1 MNNFSDFFSYTMK
14 QLLTIRLVDFI
25 DIVLVSCII
34 YYIIKF
40 ISDKRASK
48 LALGICMMLLLL
60 LISEIFDM
68 SAINFLFSNIL
79 QMGVISL
86 VILFQPELR
95 SALEKIGGAGKGIKI
110 LASSKEHK
118 ITRSEA
124 VIDNICD
131 AVEGLAKDYTGAL
144 IVIERHTPL
153 GDVIGTGTVINADVN
168 SSLLK
173 NIFFNKAPLH
183 DGAVVIRSQ
192 KIFAAGC
199 ILPLTKQEDI
209 HKDLGTR
216 HRAAI
221 GMSENSD
228 ALVIV
233 VSEETGTISMA
244 IEGQLR
250 RNYDAM
256 SLKNELIKLL
266 QEDGSKNNSSEAH
279 STEAA

>member
-1 MNNFSDFFSYTMK
+1 MNNFSDFFSYTMN
-14 QLLTIRLVDFI
+14 QFLTIRLVDCI
-25 DIVLVSCII
+25 DIILVSCII

-118 ITRSEA
+118 ITKSEA

-131 AVEGLAKDYTGAL
+131 AAEALAKDYTGAL

-153 GDVIGTGTVINADVN
+153 GDIIGTGTVINADVN

-183 DGAVVIRSQ
+183 DGAAVIRDK

-250 RNYDAM
+250 RNYDAA
-256 SLKNELIKLL
+256 SLKNELVKLL
-266 QEDGSKNNSSEAH
+266 QEDGSENISSNTN
-279 STEAA
+279 STEEV

>member
-1 MNNFSDFFSYTMK
+1 
-14 QLLTIRLVDFI
+14 
-25 DIVLVSCII
+25 
-34 YYIIKF
+34 
-40 ISDKRASK
+40 
-48 LALGICMMLLLL
+48 MMLLLL

-124 VIDNICD
+124 AIDNICN
-131 AVEGLAKDYTGAL
+131 AVEDLAKDYTGAL

-183 DGAVVIRSQ
+183 DGAVVIRGQ

-256 SLKNELIKLL
+256 SLKNELVKLL
-266 QEDGSKNNSSEAH
+266 QEEGSKNNSSEAH